1 MVLKVTPVSQASKRF
16 LSVIYG
22 QPGSGKTYSSG
33 TLDGKT
39 LIIDFD
45 RGTSALPPTSNVD
58 VLSPSSY
65 EELISQIYE
74 IETSE
79 YDNIVLDTITAL
91 QAKLV
96 SNYTPPIGIK
106 DWGIIS
112 SKLIKLI
119 EKLDFISSKG
129 KNVIILA
136 QEKIIDED
144 DPNNILSTVDVLPSV
159 RNILT
164 ASARVIG
171 RMYHKDG
178 QHKIALEQ
186 HNKRITK
193 ASVYGLDVKDI
204 DSFKTLIQRL
214 ENGENK

>member
-65 EELISQIYE
+65 EELISQMYE

-164 ASARVIG
+164 ARVLG

-178 QHKIALEQ
+178 KHMIALEQ

-193 ASVYGLDVKDI
+193 ASIYGLDVKDI
-204 DSFKTLIQRL
+204 DSFKTLMQRL